1 MRTRYTYLIVVHS
14 LSSKSKS
21 LTFCLY
27 LYSKILTVSDD
38 SMLKLFSIGD
48 DGAKYSLNE
57 ESLHDLDEETFTIC
71 SNQVDTI
78 AFGGSD
84 NKVHTQKITVKS
96 DEEADDLDRE

>member
-1 MRTRYTYLIVVHS
+1 
-14 LSSKSKS
+14 
-21 LTFCLY
+21 
-27 LYSKILTVSDD
+27 
-38 SMLKLFSIGD
+38 MLKLFSIGD

-57 ESLHDLDEETFTIC
+57 ESLHDLEEETFTIC

-96 DEEADDLDRE
+96 DEEADDLDREQPALAMSFDSPVTNVQFVNGGSHLLSVSEDKFV

>member
-1 MRTRYTYLIVVHS
+1 MRTRSMFLIVVHS
-14 LSSKSKS
+14 LSSRSKNIAPNS
-21 LTFCLY
+21 Y

-57 ESLHDLDEETFTIC
+57 ESLHDLEEETFTIC

>member
-1 MRTRYTYLIVVHS
+1 
-14 LSSKSKS
+14 
-21 LTFCLY
+21 
-27 LYSKILTVSDD
+27 
-38 SMLKLFSIGD
+38 MLKLFSIGD

-57 ESLHDLDEETFTIC
+57 ESLHDLEEETFTIC

-96 DEEADDLDRE
+96 DEEADDLDREQPALAMSSDSPVTSVQFVNGGSHLLSVSEDKFV